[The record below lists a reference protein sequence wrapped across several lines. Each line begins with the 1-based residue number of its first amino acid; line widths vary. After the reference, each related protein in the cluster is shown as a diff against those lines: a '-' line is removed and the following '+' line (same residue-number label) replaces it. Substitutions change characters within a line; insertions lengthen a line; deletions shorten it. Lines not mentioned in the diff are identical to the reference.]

1 MPAPAIDLG
10 NIIGNLTRQGGSK
23 SKVVQ
28 AGRSVKPYT
37 DKVGRVFN
45 ASSDFMFGVRSDRSL
60 GKNLKGAAETLV
72 WTAATGGVGKVVG
85 KGVRAVRGA
94 RKATKVGKVAG
105 SMKSGAAIKAKNA
118 ALAKS
123 KAQATRKKMAATGK
137 KMAATDTKYDKV
149 YRAKSTA
156 KKSTAQKSV
165 AKRQTLTDAQR
176 RLIRQQEMERA
187 KRAAKRY
194 RRGDDGPA
202 GVGALR

>member
-1 MPAPAIDLG
+1 MAPRRSPAIDFG
-10 NIIGNLTRQGGSK
+10 
-23 SKVVQ
+23 
-28 AGRSVKPYT
+28 
-37 DKVGRVFN
+37 DVGRGLSSFANDALLGPIGRVAKSAGKVNKKAGKVLN
-45 ASSDFMFGVRSDRSL
+45 AGTDFMFGVRSDRSL
-60 GKNLKGAAETLV
+60 SKNLKGAAETLA

-85 KGVRAVRGA
+85 KGVRAVRGT
-94 RKATKVGKVAG
+94 RKATKAGKVAG

-123 KAQATRKKMAATGK
+123 RAQASRNKMAATN
-137 KMAATDTKYDKV
+137 AKYDKV

-156 KKSTAQKSV
+156 KKSTGQKSV

-176 RLIRQQEMERA
+176 RLVRQQEMERA